1 MKKFGIIAMAV
12 SVISLCISVIC
23 MVFTFQNSVQPK
35 SDSDT
40 TTQFVM
46 YVGTND
52 KDTYEPVLPFD
63 EARELANNICAKY
76 ISSGFTEIDA
86 TDGWMD
92 ENGVLATEAS
102 LIYVFFDA
110 TEEELQQVM
119 DELIE
124 QLHQSS
130 ILVEKQEAEYAFYSG
145 K

>member
-52 KDTYEPVLPFD
+52 KDTLLTCSVHLCQKLVN
-63 EARELANNICAKY
+63 ARHTFI
-76 ISSGFTEIDA
+76 IS
-86 TDGWMD
+86 
-92 ENGVLATEAS
+92 
-102 LIYVFFDA
+102 
-110 TEEELQQVM
+110 
-119 DELIE
+119 
-124 QLHQSS
+124 
-130 ILVEKQEAEYAFYSG
+130 
-145 K
+145 